1 MFLRVNDSWPGPVL
15 PVPFHRRLWSFF
27 GSERIKIGSVPTFLF
42 PTCKRSPSFWNRSAS
57 FFPEPVVLLR
67 QPFTVNLMRF
77 TPYIFSAI
85 WRIKRRKLHHEKL
98 QHMKAAE
105 PWKDYEVE
113 MMLNTFFQ
121 KHFPELSDT
130 LLLRSKFVFSSFEET
145 KIVRRIHLLSFEVR
159 SQAHA
164 D

>member
-1 MFLRVNDSWPGPVL
+1 MVLFRVGTDKNRFRTHLFVS
-15 PVPFHRRLWSFF
+15 
-27 GSERIKIGSVPTFLF
+27 F

-77 TPYIFSAI
+77 TPYIFAAL
-85 WRIKRRKLHHEKL
+85 WWIKRKKLHHEKL

-113 MMLNTFFQ
+113 ILRNTFF
-121 KHFPELSDT
+121 
-130 LLLRSKFVFSSFEET
+130 
-145 KIVRRIHLLSFEVR
+145 
-159 SQAHA
+159 
-164 D
+164 

>member
-1 MFLRVNDSWPGPVL
+1 MVL
-15 PVPFHRRLWSFF
+15 FPIGTDKNRFRTHFF
-27 GSERIKIGSVPTFLF
+27 VSF

-77 TPYIFSAI
+77 TPYIFAAI
-85 WRIKRRKLHHEKL
+85 WRIQRKKLHHEKL
-98 QHMKAAE
+98 QHLKAAE

-113 MMLNTFFQ
+113 MLLNTFFQ

-145 KIVRRIHLLSFEVR
+145 QK
-159 SQAHA
+159 
-164 D
+164 

>member
-1 MFLRVNDSWPGPVL
+1 MIFMAPVALKARLHERKKWNGWDKKWNGSGKFLRVNDTWPVPVL
-15 PVPFHRRLWSFF
+15 PCSVKKRVHRRLWSFF
-27 GSERIKIGSVPTFLF
+27 GSERIKIGSVPTFFLSVS
-42 PTCKRSPSFWNRSAS
+42 TCKRSPSFWNRSAS

-77 TPYIFSAI
+77 TPYIFAAI

-113 MMLNTFFQ
+113 MLLNMFF
-121 KHFPELSDT
+121 
-130 LLLRSKFVFSSFEET
+130 
-145 KIVRRIHLLSFEVR
+145 
-159 SQAHA
+159 
-164 D
+164 